1 MCLEAGF
8 ELVADPARPNAHR
21 VHCETQPSS
30 ELAASLDLGALLAP
44 VVLENELPIMRR
56 ELLQATFETVEL
68 SPPDRVVWVGRPCG
82 LRRQNSRTFV
92 ERDIAA
98 LGSADVLQK
107 HELRDDVAI
116 TGRRSV
122 RDRALFLQPA
132 GHPVQRFVSQLI
144 R

>member
-30 ELAASLDLGALLAP
+30 QLAASLDLGALLAP
-44 VVLENELPIMRR
+44 VVLENELPIARR

-68 SPPDRVVWVGRPCG
+68 SLPDCVVWGGRPCS

-92 ERDIAA
+92 ERDTAA
-98 LGSADVLQK
+98 LGSADVL
-107 HELRDDVAI
+107 HEHERRHDVAL
-116 TGRRSV
+116 TGRPTV
-122 RDRALFLQPA
+122 RDRALLLQTA
-132 GHPVQRFVSQLI
+132 R
-144 R
+144 